1 MSVKLSF
8 PNPSRS
14 FDEQARRV
22 RFWGYDRA
30 IEVSFFVDSSAL
42 QRLRPNLEAAE
53 AGFLLAFDEAR
64 REIEGAADKAYT
76 SGRRAK
82 GTYAYVLTAADF

>member
-1 MSVKLSF
+1 MKLSF

-14 FDEQARRV
+14 FDEHGARI

-30 IEVSFFVDSSAL
+30 LEVAFFVENEAL
-42 QRLRPNLEAAE
+42 RRLRPNLEAAE

-64 REIEGAADKAYT
+64 SQIEGAAEKAYAR
-76 SGRRAK
+76 GRRGKRTFAF
-82 GTYAYVLTAADF
+82 VLTAADF